1 MKIRNGFVSNSSS
14 SSFVIITTAEKWK
27 EAKKK
32 FVELVGENIAQIVTS
47 EYGAPDKVKLFGH
60 DAFIFSG
67 TINTDEYGYNS
78 TQHFVDKEMMTDDEA
93 CDLAMEAYEKMGEFE
108 DILRNDG
115 FSYVGGE

>member
-32 FVELVGENIAQIVTS
+32 FVELVGENIAHVVTF

-60 DAFIFSG
+60 DALIFSG
-67 TINTDEYGYNS
+67 TINSEDYGYRA
-78 TQHFVDKEMMTDDEA
+78 TERFVEKEMMTEEEA
-93 CDLAMEAYEKMGEFE
+93 CDLATESYEKTGEFE
-108 DILRNDG
+108 DILNNDG
-115 FSYVGGE
+115 FSYVKVQ